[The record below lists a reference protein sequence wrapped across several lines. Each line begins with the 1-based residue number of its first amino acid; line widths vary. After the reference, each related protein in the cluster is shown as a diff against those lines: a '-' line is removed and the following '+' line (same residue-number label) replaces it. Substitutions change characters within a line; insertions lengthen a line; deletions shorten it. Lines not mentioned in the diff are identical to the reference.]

1 MSFEPGNFSMKT
13 DSRAGSIRTASFWS
27 RAALFF
33 FLILP
38 GVLSLSACSSVGSS
52 LARFVGWENVHPE
65 DTHTHSFRTRA
76 FGTSA
81 LLDEASRFY
90 FKGDFI
96 EARGEYKRFLELHPT
111 HPLAAFAQY
120 RMGMCDYY
128 QILSPDRDP
137 TNLRKSLSDFQKVI
151 DEYPQSQY
159 VEKAEK
165 KVAECRNTLS
175 EVHFYVGNFYYRTK
189 RYKASANR
197 FQVILLKYPDSQ
209 IYDKA
214 QFYFALSKFHLKDRK
229 RAAHLL
235 DQLIQQFP
243 KSKYA
248 GRSRTLLAYWK
259 RQGYL

>member
-1 MSFEPGNFSMKT
+1 MNFEPENLTTKT
-13 DSRAGSIRTASFWS
+13 DARAGLLRTA
-27 RAALFF
+27 LF
-33 FLILP
+33 LLA
-38 GVLSLSACSSVGSS
+38 VLSLPACSSMGDS
-52 LARFVGWENVHPE
+52 LARFTGFESVHP
-65 DTHTHSFRTRA
+65 DDVRTYKFRTRH

-151 DEYPQSQY
+151 DEYPQSEY
-159 VEKAEK
+159 VDKSEK
-165 KVAECRNTLS
+165 KIAECRNTLS
-175 EVHFYVGNFYYRTK
+175 EVHFYIGNFYYHTK

-197 FQVILLKYPDSQ
+197 FQIILLKYPDSL

-214 QFYFALSKFHLKDRK
+214 QFYFAMSKFHLKERK

-235 DQLIQQFP
+235 AQLIRQFP

-248 GRSRTLLAYWK
+248 GRSRILLSYWK
-259 RQGYL
+259 RRGYL